1 MSSLMI
7 RACKQIVYSQNEL
20 RKKKSSNH
28 ENIFL
33 SEESSSEERTEP
45 KGKEKKAVRKNKR
58 GHNSHGNEP
67 STSGDAIVRVRSSG
81 KKSRS
86 AKVTAQDLFGVD
98 SDDGEIN
105 DVTCKNTS
113 PLVSYLTK
121 RVTNGF
127 SRQIKFDKPGSHF
140 VEIKIYKCEEIE
152 RVSPMN
158 RWRYAIVAL
167 KNRTNVDTE
176 SWRHLSAYLS
186 EVRKEFKECS
196 PNFINSHLL

>member
-1 MSSLMI
+1 MKTFFYQKSLPLK
-7 RACKQIVYSQNEL
+7 RGPS
-20 RKKKSSNH
+20 R
-28 ENIFL
+28 
-33 SEESSSEERTEP
+33 R
-45 KGKEKKAVRKNKR
+45 GKKKAVRKNKR

-158 RWRYAIVAL
+158 R
-167 KNRTNVDTE
+167 
-176 SWRHLSAYLS
+176 
-186 EVRKEFKECS
+186 
-196 PNFINSHLL
+196 